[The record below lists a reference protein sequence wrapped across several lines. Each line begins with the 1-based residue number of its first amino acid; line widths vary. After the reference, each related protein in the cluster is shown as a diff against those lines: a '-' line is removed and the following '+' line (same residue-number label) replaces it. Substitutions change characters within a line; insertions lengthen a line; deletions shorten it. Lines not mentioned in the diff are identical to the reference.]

1 MAVIANNSTE
11 IVSLRRLDIPSPPAI
26 VSPLREPRSL
36 SFEPEDDSTQFDRAK
51 MLRSSYAKFSSLR
64 STLSRQVTDDPS
76 IRRES
81 IQPSRM
87 QDLVSHMH
95 LVTGVPTFITK
106 TTIDP
111 LGTVA
116 LYWKAMVCM
125 VAAYNLIFIPIR
137 SAFPYF
143 EERYRYT
150 WYFLDYLADLYYL
163 VDILVLMRTS
173 YLEEGCLEYNWK
185 LLILHYV
192 TSTPFLMDVI
202 AILPLDFLLVESYS
216 KRYRNYIIGVRLTRL
231 LKIFKIYTFISRT
244 ESRSDRPNYIL
255 LGSLVLV
262 LATLIHFNSCVYFVV
277 STVYAFNFDGND
289 SWVYQGVKGV
299 INIQNI
305 SLKYIV
311 PEKYFLD
318 QYFHCLHWSTQ
329 MLTTIAEVD
338 SPVHSFQFVYA
349 ILLLLFAVL
358 MFATLVGN
366 VGTIIINLNAAR
378 TRFESRLDNVK
389 QYMHNRNI
397 NETLQE
403 NVLRWFDHLWEKN
416 RGIDEQETLHNLP
429 NKLRAQIAFSANEK
443 VLSNNP
449 IYTLGDVGFQ
459 IGLVLKLRSELFPPK
474 ETIYRRGNIGNDM
487 YIIRSGR
494 VLLSR
499 RKNKEANKELGD
511 GEFFGINCV
520 INFDEFGRERSE
532 TATTVGFCDIL
543 MLEKKDLMEL
553 LVDYPDVKEKL
564 SEQFYEDVGRFP
576 SVRRKKDLDIAKV
589 TRDVNIL
596 VQKYDEL
603 KEKNNI
609 LLSEHRK
616 LLNAVRIQIK

>member
-1 MAVIANNSTE
+1 MAVIVDESTE
-11 IVSLRRLDIPSPPAI
+11 ITLRRLDHPCPQVI
-26 VSPLREPRSL
+26 VSPWKETPTPSVEREDESAQ
-36 SFEPEDDSTQFDRAK
+36 FERAK
-51 MLRSSYAKFSSLR
+51 FLRRAYAKFNSLR
-64 STLSRQVTDDPS
+64 STVSLQIPDEPS
-76 IRRES
+76 IRRDS
-81 IQPSRM
+81 IQPARI
-87 QDLVSHMH
+87 QELAARQA
-95 LVTGVPTFITK
+95 TGVPNFIIS
-106 TTIDP
+106 TTINP
-111 LGTVA
+111 SGTVA
-116 LYWKAMVCM
+116 LYWNALVCM
-125 VAAYNLIFIPIR
+125 VATYNLIFIPIR

-143 EERYRYT
+143 EEYYRYS

-163 VDILVLMRTS
+163 MDILVQMRTS
-173 YLEEGCLEYNWK
+173 YLEQGCLEYNWMR
-185 LLILHYV
+185 LILYYV
-192 TSTPFLMDVI
+192 TSFPFLLDAV
-202 AILPLDFLLVESYS
+202 AIFPLDLLLIESYN
-216 KRYRNYIIGVRLTRL
+216 KRYRNYIISVRLTRL
-231 LKIFKIYTFISRT
+231 LKIIKIYEFISRT
-244 ESRSDRPNYIL
+244 ESRSDRPNFIR
-255 LGSLVLV
+255 LGSLVLA
-262 LATLIHFNSCVYFVV
+262 LATIIHCNSCVYYVM
-277 STVYAFNFDGND
+277 STFYAFNFSGND
-289 SWVYQGVKGV
+289 SWVYQGIRGTVL
-299 INIQNI
+299 IQNNTLDFI
-305 SLKYIV
+305 F
-311 PEKYFLD
+311 PERYFLD
-318 QYFHCLHWSTQ
+318 QYLHCLHWSTQ

-338 SPVHSFQFVYA
+338 SPVHSVQFIYA
-349 ILLLLFAVL
+349 ICLLLFAVL

-397 NETLQE
+397 NEKLQE
-403 NVLRWFDHLWEKN
+403 NVLRWFDHLWDKN

-429 NKLRAQIAFSANEK
+429 NKLRAQIAFCANEK
-443 VLSNNP
+443 VLCNNP
-449 IYTLGDVGFQ
+449 IYTLGDGGFK

-494 VLLSR
+494 VLLTR
-499 RKNKEANKELGD
+499 RKNREPNKELGD

-564 SEQFYEDVGRFP
+564 SELFYEDVGSYS
-576 SVRRKKDLDIAKV
+576 SVRHRKELDIAKV

-609 LLSEHRK
+609 LVNEHRK
-616 LLNAVRIQIK
+616 LLNAVRIAIK